1 MDLKYIWLR
10 AQNMLIILGSIVNVI
25 GTTYIINVT
34 SMRSFNLT
42 KDKIIIRAPKIM
54 RKVAPAS
61 ISTIHMFHM
70 LVGRKKV
77 TIYDPSPFMILA
89 VRSIHKNARY
99 TKTHWAWL
107 ESKCSLLFLHLR
119 AYSHWP
125 MTQSCW
131 GLIRFIPILLEASW
145 KVSRVWC
152 YFPWCLGSG
161 VPPRQ
166 EHWFTRSST
175 LIISACGKVLS

>member
-1 MDLKYIWLR
+1 
-10 AQNMLIILGSIVNVI
+10 MLIILGSIVNVI

-89 VRSIHKNARY
+89 DHSIHKNTLGMIGVKMLFAF
-99 TKTHWAWL
+99 
-107 ESKCSLLFLHLR
+107 SPSPGLLPLAHDTIMLR
-119 AYSHWP
+119 SH
-125 MTQSCW
+125 
-131 GLIRFIPILLEASW
+131 
-145 KVSRVWC
+145 
-152 YFPWCLGSG
+152 
-161 VPPRQ
+161 
-166 EHWFTRSST
+166 
-175 LIISACGKVLS
+175 